1 MSNDTSTNSL
11 YNYPV
16 QGTGAD
22 GFKYALVLM
31 DNKLADMDARI
42 VHVLHDEVIVE
53 VKDEIV
59 DEVAGIVK
67 DCMEGA
73 FRKLIPNVPFK
84 VEPEIRDT
92 WG

>member
-1 MSNDTSTNSL
+1 MSNDSRTTSL

-22 GFKYALVLM
+22 GFKYALGLM
-31 DNKLADMDARI
+31 DNKLKDMDARI
-42 VHVLHDEVIVE
+42 VQVMHDEVILE
-53 VKDEIV
+53 VKNEIAE
-59 DEVAGIVK
+59 DVAVIVK

-73 FRKLIPNVPFK
+73 FSKLIPNVPFK